1 MREET
6 RMDHISLGMRR
17 PTGEYEHPIPGT
29 RLFWTQPGK
38 VNLS

>member
-6 RMDHISLGMRR
+6 SIDHISLGMRT
-17 PTGEYEHPIPGT
+17 PTFEYERPIPGK

-38 VNLS
+38 FNVN